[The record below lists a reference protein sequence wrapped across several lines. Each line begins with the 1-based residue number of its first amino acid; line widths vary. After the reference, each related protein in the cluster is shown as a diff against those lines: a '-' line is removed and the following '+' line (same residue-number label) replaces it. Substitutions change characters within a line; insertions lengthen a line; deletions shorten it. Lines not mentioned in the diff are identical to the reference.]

1 MNVRGIGGMNITTSP
16 GFEQPSACFRQ
27 ACAIVGLLFAL
38 TAGVLYPDESVWG
51 QSISGASSV
60 RSFDGG
66 IGNLFRLGGGSL
78 YIDLQGTQG
87 FLFSPG
93 QSFVQ
98 SYNFRNPTT
107 GQAWS
112 GAVMTFGPQLS
123 IGLIQGANQVGS
135 ATVLP
140 GPPRQTA
147 PLPPIESGIL
157 DEIP

>member
-1 MNVRGIGGMNITTSP
+1 MKIHTPPWGKEPGGRFRRISAIG
-16 GFEQPSACFRQ
+16 
-27 ACAIVGLLFAL
+27 GLLFAL
-38 TAGVLYPDESVWG
+38 AVGALSAETSVWA
-51 QSISGASSV
+51 QSASGASSG
-60 RSFDGG
+60 RSLAGG
-66 IGNLFRLGGGSL
+66 VAPQFKFGGGTL
-78 YIDLQGTQG
+78 YIDNQGTQG
-87 FLFSPG
+87 FLYTPG
-93 QSFVQ
+93 QNFE

-123 IGLIQGANQVGS
+123 IGLIQGANQVGT

-140 GPPRQTA
+140 SPPRETA

>member
-1 MNVRGIGGMNITTSP
+1 MGIVMKIHARSLVEEVGVRL
-16 GFEQPSACFRQ
+16 RQ
-27 ACAIVGLLFAL
+27 MGTLCGLLSVLLGAAFYADASAL
-38 TAGVLYPDESVWG
+38 AQSV
-51 QSISGASSV
+51 SGASSV

-78 YIDLQGTQG
+78 YIDHQGTQG
-87 FLFSPG
+87 FLYTPG

-112 GAVMTFGPQLS
+112 GAAMTFGPQLS

>member
-1 MNVRGIGGMNITTSP
+1 MKIQYVSAWFRGSDAVRRLLCALVVAALCADA
-16 GFEQPSACFRQ
+16 SA
-27 ACAIVGLLFAL
+27 FA
-38 TAGVLYPDESVWG
+38 
-51 QSISGASSV
+51 QSLSGASSV

-78 YIDLQGTQG
+78 YVDPQGTQG

-93 QSFVQ
+93 SSFFQ

-123 IGLIQGANQVGS
+123 IGLIQGANQVGTP
-135 ATVLP
+135 TVLP

-157 DEIP
+157 DQIP